1 MIKLHVD
8 NRERAV
14 IEHLDD
20 VLFDIVPLNVGDFQ
34 FWEDDRLLMVIE
46 RKTYTDLAASI
57 KDGRYAEQKFRLDEL
72 RSETGCSVV
81 FFIEGK
87 KPRKNSVVSGI
98 PLGTLESALVSMTCN
113 ACSVFTLESVQD
125 CILALKCFLS
135 MDDIAVMETEN
146 DQDCEMLSLMH
157 KKLSKKKNN
166 SYNAAKIQQSKIKK
180 KSHMTFENIFVQQ
193 LCMIHQSVSLKIAEK
208 LAETYGS
215 WAGLLNAY
223 EDIDKTKRL
232 NMLKDIRVDERRKV
246 GPAAS
251 KNVYEFC
258 YSLNKKTEAPVEEEH
273 AEYVEHVEQEGGVC
287 LI

>member
-14 IEHLDD
+14 IEHLDG
-20 VLFDIVPLNVGDFQ
+20 VSFDIVQLNVGDFQ
-34 FWEDDRLLMVIE
+34 FWDDDRLLMVIE
-46 RKTYTDLAASI
+46 RKTYADLAASI

-72 RSETGCSVV
+72 RCETGCSVV

-98 PLGTLESALVSMTCN
+98 PVGTLESALVSMNCN
-113 ACSVFTLESVQD
+113 ACSVFTLETVQD

-146 DQDCEMLSLMH
+146 DTQCELLSLMH

-166 SYNAAKIQQSKIKK
+166 TYNAAKMQQSKTKK

-208 LAETYGS
+208 LVIEYGS
-215 WAGLLNAY
+215 WAGLLSAY
-223 EDIDKTKRL
+223 ERLEIEKRPL
-232 NMLKDIRVDERRKV
+232 MVKDIRVDERRKV

-251 KNVYEFC
+251 KHVYEFC
-258 YSLNKKTEAPVEEEH
+258 YSLSKKTEAVVEEGH
-273 AEYVEHVEQEGGVC
+273 AKSAGHAGIC